1 MVVSDLENTPFLV
14 LNDEKWESFAN
25 FNVFYPKSS
34 NFEQKRSISNSK
46 MVIFH
51 QMVGHHTL
59 KLAPNIFLLII
70 IFYHK
75 SLVNKYRDNI
85 SGLIW
90 WNLENLLKEVF
101 SSYSNGDEWPSIKC
115 KKTRPR
121 SKYTKKST
129 RKYSILKGSN
139 KLEILVSW
147 TITWHVSTM
156 IYHALFPV

>member
-1 MVVSDLENTPFLV
+1 MVVSDLENTLFLV
-14 LNDEKWESFAN
+14 LNHEKT
-25 FNVFYPKSS
+25 
-34 NFEQKRSISNSK
+34 NFEQKWSILHSK

-51 QMVGHHTL
+51 QMVSHHTL

-75 SLVNKYRDNI
+75 SLVNKYKDNI

-101 SSYSNGDEWPSIKC
+101 SSYSNGDEWPSIKH

-129 RKYSILKGSN
+129 RKYSIWKGSN